1 LSQPLRHPAVLVRE
15 LAVTRRVLEVIVP
28 TLAMFGEV
36 LVGLGGSILTFRGFV
51 QAVCC
56 GSLGCHRQLPHPLG
70 LFTDANGIFEA
81 PRLLTAFGLPADVCV
96 GHQRLLLVNRRVA
109 SSRATKTGSVK
120 RVENRQV
127 RVGPVAHLLGAE
139 AVRLEYPTQVV
150 FESVTLGVNDGAR
163 IGIVGRNGDGKSSL
177 LGLLTGQ
184 LRPDSGRVTRRSGL
198 RVSAL
203 SQADTLDPE
212 RTVGWTLV
220 ADQPEHQWAGDAR
233 VREVVDGLVSDI
245 AWDAT
250 ISTLSGGQRRRVQLA
265 QLLIG
270 EWDVI
275 ALDEPTNHLDIEGI
289 TWLAG
294 HLRQRW
300 ARNTGGLLLVTHDRW
315 FLDEVATTTWEV
327 HDGIVEPF
335 EGGYAAY
342 VLQRVERDR
351 LASAAEAKRQN
362 LMRKEL
368 AWLRRGPPARTS
380 KPKFRIE
387 AANQLIADVPPLR
400 NTVELAKLATA
411 RLGKDVIDLLDVSV
425 SFDGRP
431 VLRDVEWRIA
441 PGERTGI
448 VGANG
453 AGKSTLLGLITGSVA
468 PDTGRVKRGKTVRL
482 AMLDQRGEELAAVA
496 GDRIADLLGGLRG
509 GYQVDGREVTPAQ
522 LLERLGFA
530 RGQLSARVDD
540 LSGGQRRRLQLM
552 LTLLAEP
559 NVLLLD
565 EPTNDVDTDTLTAV
579 EDLLDSWAGTLI
591 VVSHDRYLL
600 ERVTDQQY
608 AILDGRLRHL
618 PGGIDEYLRL
628 AARRTT
634 TSASLAPSSGPSSG
648 PARFE
653 PATVSG
659 SQRRAAEKELAAV
672 DRQLARLAD
681 RIAAKHHELAE
692 HDQSDHVGL
701 TRLTRELRGLEG
713 EVAERESRWLELS
726 EALE

>member
-1 LSQPLRHPAVLVRE
+1 
-15 LAVTRRVLEVIVP
+15 
-28 TLAMFGEV
+28 M
-36 LVGLGGSILTFRGFV
+36 
-51 QAVCC
+51 
-56 GSLGCHRQLPHPLG
+56 
-70 LFTDANGIFEA
+70 
-81 PRLLTAFGLPADVCV
+81 
-96 GHQRLLLVNRRVA
+96 
-109 SSRATKTGSVK
+109 
-120 RVENRQV
+120 
-127 RVGPVAHLLGAE
+127 AHLLGAE

-184 LRPDSGRVTRRSGL
+184 LRPNTGRVTRRSGL

-203 SQADTLDPE
+203 SQADTLDPDH
-212 RTVGWTLV
+212 TVGWTLV
-220 ADQPEHQWAGDAR
+220 GDQADHQWAGDAR
-233 VREVVDGLVSDI
+233 IRDVVGGLVSDI
-245 AWDAT
+245 DWDAT
-250 ISTLSGGQRRRVQLA
+250 VATLSGGQRRRVQLA
-265 QLLIG
+265 RLLVG

-294 HLRQRW
+294 HLGQRW

-335 EGGYAAY
+335 DGGYAAY

-351 LASAAEAKRQN
+351 LAAAVEAKRQN

-400 NTVELAKLATA
+400 NAVELAKLATA
-411 RLGKDVIDLLDVSV
+411 RLGKVVVDLLGVSV

-431 VLRDVEWRIA
+431 VLRDIEWRIA

-453 AGKSTLLGLITGSVA
+453 AGKSTLLRLIAGTIQ

-482 AMLDQRGEELAAVA
+482 AVLDQHGEELAALA
-496 GDRIADLLGGLRG
+496 GDRIADVLGGLPG
-509 GYQVDGREVTPAQ
+509 SYQVEGREVTPAQ

-530 RGQLSARVDD
+530 RGQLSARVGD

-552 LTLLAEP
+552 LTLLSEP

-565 EPTNDVDTDTLTAV
+565 EPTNDVDTEMLTAT

-600 ERVTDQQY
+600 ERITDQQY

-628 AARRTT
+628 AAHRATT
-634 TSASLAPSSGPSSG
+634 
-648 PARFE
+648 PAAGRSPAE
-653 PATVSG
+653 PPQAVSG
-659 SQRRAAEKELAAV
+659 AQRRSAEKELAAAE
-672 DRQLARLAD
+672 RQLAKLAD

-701 TRLTRELRGLEG
+701 TRLAQELRGLED
-713 EVAERESRWLELS
+713 EVTATESRWLGLS
-726 EALE
+726 EVLE